1 MIGTRPHPE
10 RISCGVPAESDP
22 IEPPREGETP
32 GSARESG
39 GFANDKITRRSRAR
53 TATAQLIT
61 VDKC

>member
-39 GFANDKITRRSRAR
+39 GFANDRSHVVVE
-53 TATAQLIT
+53 LEPLPLS
-61 VDKC
+61 